1 MKLTSGRLRLFAML
15 LFALVG
21 AFMIFLDSKNAG
33 DERLM
38 TTEPRIVQSYTITRH
53 PRATVIVEVWE
64 MEYKGETIRSLHFD
78 NTGISNELSTI
89 RFMLNEMEKS
99 NYEHRQ
105 QQYD

>member
-1 MKLTSGRLRLFAML
+1 MKYRLGFLMMFIATL
-15 LFALVG
+15 LG

-33 DERLM
+33 DEKLA
-38 TTEPRIVQSYTITRH
+38 TTEPKIVQSYTITRH
-53 PRATVIVEVWE
+53 PRGTVIVEVWE

-89 RFMLNEMEKS
+89 KFMLSEMEKN

-105 QQYD
+105 QGLY

>member
-1 MKLTSGRLRLFAML
+1 MKYRIGFLAVFIGTL
-15 LFALVG
+15 LG
-21 AFMIFLDSKNAG
+21 AFIIFLESKFAEG
-33 DERLM
+33 EKLM
-38 TTEPRIVQSYTITRH
+38 TTEPKIVQSYTITRY
-53 PRATVIVEVWE
+53 PRAAVIVEVWE

-89 RFMLNEMEKS
+89 KFMLSEMEKN

>member
-1 MKLTSGRLRLFAML
+1 MKYRVGFLAVFIATL
-15 LFALVG
+15 LV

-53 PRATVIVEVWE
+53 PRAAVIVEVWE
-64 MEYKGETIRSLHFD
+64 MEYKGETIRSLHFE
-78 NTGISNELSTI
+78 NTGVSNELSTI
-89 RFMLNEMEKS
+89 KFMLSEMEKS

-105 QQYD
+105 QDSH